1 MWERVIGQDRA
12 VALLQRAATRPLHA
26 YLMVGPRGSGVD
38 DAARCFAA
46 AIVAPEGDERS
57 ARLALRSMHPDI
69 VEIEPEKTVISVDQ
83 AHELTRESARAPVE
97 SDRKVVIL
105 LEAHR
110 LSDESANAILK
121 TLEEPPPH
129 AHFILVTDSPDELP
143 ETVRSRCQRVDL
155 DPLSADAIVGALER
169 EGVGEE
175 AASLAARLA
184 GGQLGRA
191 RDLAGRLAPM
201 RATFVAAP
209 AQLDGSS
216 AAALRVAD
224 DLAAAVHDA
233 LAARK
238 AEHEREA
245 AALDEEIEAR
255 GYPDRAATRLRRKLA
270 ERHARHERFERRQ
283 LIDEGFAALDS
294 AYRDALAPDGP
305 LLNADRPPISVPP
318 AAGAHAVEL
327 IRQARAAME
336 RNPNEGLLLEWLVLH
351 LPPPGHVP

>member
-1 MWERVIGQDRA
+1 MWDRIIGQKRA

-26 YLMVGPRGSGVD
+26 YLLVGPRGSGVD

-46 AIVAPEGDERS
+46 AIVAPEGDERA
-57 ARLALRSMHPDI
+57 ARLALRSMHPDV

-97 SDRKVVIL
+97 GERKVIIL

-129 AHFILVTDSPDELP
+129 SHFVLVTDAPDELL

-155 DPLSADAIVGALER
+155 DPLSAGAIKSALR
-169 EGVGEE
+169 HEGVGEE
-175 AASLAARLA
+175 AASLAANLA

-191 RDLAGRLAPM
+191 RDLAGRLGPM
-201 RATFVAAP
+201 RAAFVAAP
-209 AQLDGSS
+209 AQLDGS
-216 AAALRVAD
+216 AATALRLAD
-224 DLAAAVHDA
+224 EVAAAVQDA

-238 AEHEREA
+238 EEHQREA
-245 AALDEEIEAR
+245 DELDVEIEAR

-270 ERHARHERFERRQ
+270 ERHGRHERFERRQ
-283 LIDEGFAALDS
+283 LLDEGFTALES
-294 AYRDALAPDGP
+294 AYRDALAAPAP
-305 LLNADRPPISVPP
+305 VLNSDRPSITLPP
-318 AAGAHAVEL
+318 SAAAHAADLCRE
-327 IRQARAAME
+327 ARDMME
-336 RNPNEGLLLEWLVLH
+336 RNPNEGLLLEWLLLN
-351 LPPPGHVP
+351 LPSPTR

>member
-26 YLMVGPRGSGVD
+26 YLLVGPRGSGVD

-46 AIVAPEGDERS
+46 AVVAPEGDERA

-83 AHELTRESARAPVE
+83 AHELTREAARSPVE
-97 SDRKVVIL
+97 SDRKVLIV

-129 AHFILVTDSPDELP
+129 AHFILVTDAPDELP
-143 ETVRSRCQRVDL
+143 DTVLSRCQRIDL
-155 DPLSADAIVGALER
+155 DPLSADAIAAALTH

-175 AASLAARLA
+175 AATLAARLA

-209 AQLDGSS
+209 AQLDGN
-216 AAALRVAD
+216 AATALRLAD
-224 DLAAAVHDA
+224 ELAAAVQDA

-238 AEHEREA
+238 DEHQREA
-245 AALDEEIEAR
+245 EELDREIEAR
-255 GYPDRAATRLRRKLA
+255 GYPERAAARLRRKLA

-283 LIDEGFAALDS
+283 LLDEGFTALES
-294 AYRDALAPDGP
+294 VYRDALVTPGAV
-305 LLNADRPPISVPP
+305 LNVDRTPISVAPS
-318 AAGAHAVEL
+318 AA
-327 IRQARAAME
+327 ARAVDLCREACDAME
-336 RNPNEGLLLEWLVLH
+336 RNPNEGLLLEWLLLH
-351 LPPPGHVP
+351 LPPPGHAP